1 MQVLLI
7 VDDSVVAQSIQRVL
21 AIEKFNVTVTEL
33 GEEGADFAA
42 RSNYDIILLDLQ
54 LPDVTGIEVLR
65 SLRAADVG
73 TPVLM
78 LSGNAG
84 QEAKVTALRFGADDY
99 VTKPFH
105 KDELVARMRAVTRRS
120 QLHSKSVIT
129 TGKISLDLDAKTV
142 TVDGARI
149 GLTTKEYEV
158 LQLLSLRKGMTLSK
172 EVILNQLYGGMD
184 EPNEKIIDV
193 FVCKLRKKLALE
205 TDAEDYIKT
214 VWGRGYELRDPVAP
228 QAAAA

>member
-7 VDDSVVAQSIQRVL
+7 EDDSAVAQSIRRML
-21 AIEKFNVTVTEL
+21 TIEKFNVTITEL
-33 GEEGADFAA
+33 GEKGADLAA

-54 LPDVTGIEVLR
+54 LPDMTGIEVLR
-65 SLRAADVG
+65 SLRSTGVS
-73 TPVLM
+73 TPVLV
-78 LSGNAG
+78 LSGNASR
-84 QEAKVTALRFGADDY
+84 EAKVTALRSGADDY

-105 KDELVARMRAVTRRS
+105 KDELVARMRAVKRRS
-120 QLHSKSVIT
+120 QLHSQSVIT
-129 TGKISLDLDAKTV
+129 TGKIGLDLDAKTV
-142 TVDGARI
+142 TVDGAQI

-158 LQLLSLRKGMTLSK
+158 LELLSLRKGMTLSK

-193 FVCKLRKKLALE
+193 FVCKLRKKLALD

-214 VWGRGYELRDPVAP
+214 VWGRGYELRDPVDP